1 MTELRQRIL
10 DAMLVRGLSV
20 RTQECYAEA
29 VARKARHC
37 HRRPDL
43 LSPAQVEA
51 YMLHLVKDR
60 KLVSAH

>member
-29 VARKARHC
+29 VARMARHC